1 MAKPHRIHIGHLI
14 KMIFE
19 EKGIS
24 VTEFARR
31 INCARPNVYSIF
43 DRYDISVEQLIDIS
57 EALEHN
63 FFDDIQ
69 QKSGLITSLRTRHLD
84 VHFDLDDCSAE
95 KADQITTLL
104 KEMIMKLNRMTNV
117 NITNENVNC
126 IDGYVFDA
134 K

>member
-14 KMIFE
+14 KKVFD

-43 DRYDISVEQLIDIS
+43 ERYDIGVEQLIDIS

-63 FFDDIQ
+63 FLDDIQ
-69 QKSGLITSLRTRHLD
+69 QKSGLETSLRTD
-84 VHFDLDDCSAE
+84 VHFHLENCSAE
-95 KADQITTLL
+95 KAEQVASLL
-104 KEMIMKLNRMTNV
+104 KELVMKLN
-117 NITNENVNC
+117 
-126 IDGYVFDA
+126 
-134 K
+134 

>member
-14 KMIFE
+14 KEVFD

-43 DRYDISVEQLIDIS
+43 ERYDIGVEQLLVIS

-63 FFDDIQ
+63 FLDDIQ
-69 QKSGLITSLRTRHLD
+69 YKCGLESQLTTRQLNVHLNFEAFSPEMAERISL
-84 VHFDLDDCSAE
+84 
-95 KADQITTLL
+95 LL
-104 KEMIMKLNRMTNV
+104 KELAETGNHV
-117 NITNENVNC
+117 
-126 IDGYVFDA
+126 A
-134 K
+134 

>member
-14 KMIFE
+14 KEVFD

-43 DRYDISVEQLIDIS
+43 ERYDIGVEQLINIS

-63 FFDDIQ
+63 FLDDVQ
-69 QKSGLITSLRTRHLD
+69 LKSGLESQLQTRHL
-84 VHFDLDDCSAE
+84 HFNLDLDAFSAE
-95 KADQITTLL
+95 KAERIGVLL
-104 KEMIMKLNRMTNV
+104 KELAEERNKIQ
-117 NITNENVNC
+117 
-126 IDGYVFDA
+126 
-134 K
+134 